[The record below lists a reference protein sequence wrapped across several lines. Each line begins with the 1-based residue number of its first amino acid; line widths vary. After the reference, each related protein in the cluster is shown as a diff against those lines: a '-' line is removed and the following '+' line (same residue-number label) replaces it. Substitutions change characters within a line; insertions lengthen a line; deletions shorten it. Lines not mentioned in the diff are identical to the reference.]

1 MRGFVLKLCRA
12 YKLSN
17 ILHFFVGL
25 IADQLVPNLRMYM
38 LHAFQIRN
46 IFQNSS
52 KEETKFYEKI
62 LVLYITQILLADE
75 ICSIEL
81 RNQI

>member
-1 MRGFVLKLCRA
+1 MYPIYNNAQSIQIVQ
-12 YKLSN
+12 YVT
-17 ILHFFVGL
+17 FFVGL
-25 IADQLVPNLRMYM
+25 IADQLVPNLHMYM